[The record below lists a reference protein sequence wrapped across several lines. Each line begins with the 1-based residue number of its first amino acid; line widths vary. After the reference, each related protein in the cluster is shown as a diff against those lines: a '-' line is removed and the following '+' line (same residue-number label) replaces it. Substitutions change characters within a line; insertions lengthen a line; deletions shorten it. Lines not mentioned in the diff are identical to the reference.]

1 MQTPF
6 QAQHYGG
13 EVTMADTSAAE
24 AALKAKLSRKRTKT
38 GCLTCRKRR
47 IKCGEERPVCNNCVK
62 SKRHCEGYSQRVV
75 FKQPAF
81 DYQPGANGSAHI
93 TFQAGP
99 DPGTLGLHPSGQAL
113 LDQAYPTHL
122 RPRPSQDQFIT
133 VWDQRTQQYV
143 HIPAPAPEQVQQSPT
158 EAGPPQPVDGLGPIS
173 PGHVIRDPFSLH
185 QLSQSPTDQSP
196 SHMAAHA
203 PSMFHDSG
211 TQFSSNPYSASEQ
224 YNDQPTTNAQIE
236 GSIYSAGEQLFQSP
250 GAGLRNSLSSEATM
264 PVHSWTDA
272 SSQSRSDASTIVQTP
287 VSADPSQAFS
297 FSRPMP
303 ETGAHVQWQTEWSS
317 GQPTSQNGTPQLG
330 QGNHYYPPPLSL
342 EHVRAMHRNG
352 HYAVKQETPSSATA
366 LQDGRPSTPE
376 LYEHELH
383 APATMTPTYLL
394 SAAAVEKQD
403 DEYYDVDEDDADQEQ
418 DVDTSLS
425 QAQSHKR
432 QRMLGRVLQGNQ
444 ISIQGLQMRRYDTF
458 IYDGILDT
466 YRVEYVASPLKNPA
480 TARVFAHF
488 ISATGPSLSV
498 YERTPNTSS
507 VLFNGGTVPIS
518 QQGLWTY
525 TLPMA
530 ALHHQGLLHAMLA
543 LASLHIARLQGAST
557 TPSMQHYAWA
567 LRRIHAAVSNPKS
580 RLKATTI
587 AASMLLGF
595 YEIMTAD
602 HMKWNMHLMGAKQLF
617 VETDFVQMTA
627 AFRRMKMER
636 AVNMSGLSGRKR
648 RYSTEQPFSQGDL
661 LDQMHDIDERVVS
674 QIVGK
679 EVKYDIFGHVEPSNA
694 SIPPTLDLSKYDI
707 LRDLY
712 WWYCKQDVIQSIVSG
727 NALLMDFSRWPN
739 CPPRGPLGRGDA
751 VYGSSDHLVLLLGRI
766 ADFASR
772 DRKRKLKQMEAN
784 GGHWR
789 PAPGMN
795 IPRPPQA
802 SQQAPPTPVSA
813 GPGMPMPMPGAVG
826 GPSVLP
832 QPGGSPS
839 MPDFY
844 GMAPPPRANVHMP
857 SSYTSTNTQPTPT
870 PTSAYPPDSFEHN
883 LPQATQDALDEYA
896 QIRQALILFEQSLRR
911 SPAFQPLESG
921 SYHSVDTAFGPTY
934 FFRTY
939 DIGCLW
945 AFYHMAMIIAIRAHP
960 HMPPAAHMAAGV
972 AAHETKHHAMEIGRI
987 VAGIVPGPD
996 DQPLNPSLGAA
1007 LCDSCM
1013 PSFFAAVQYQDPR
1026 QRYETVTRIFS
1037 IARRTGWGSAEL
1049 IANGCE
1055 TAWVKAA
1062 AVGRGPPYTRIVRA
1076 HHTNSE
1082 DPRLTGS
1089 WERLDP
1095 QSAPVDGDDADRRLV
1110 KTKKEARLNW
1120 AIGVMGVE
1128 EDVEKMKLVD

>member
-1 MQTPF
+1 
-6 QAQHYGG
+6 
-13 EVTMADTSAAE
+13 MADTSAAE

-47 IKCGEERPVCNNCVK
+47 IKCDEGRPVCKNCVK

-75 FKQPAF
+75 FKQPTF

-99 DPGTLGLHPSGQAL
+99 DPGALGHSHSGQAL
-113 LDQAYPTHL
+113 LNQAYYTHL

-133 VWDQRTQQYV
+133 IWDQRTQQYV

-158 EAGPPQPVDGLGPIS
+158 EAGHSQLADGLGPINQD
-173 PGHVIRDPFSLH
+173 GTR
-185 QLSQSPTDQSP
+185 QS
-196 SHMAAHA
+196 AHA
-203 PSMFHDSG
+203 NHFYAPPPPIEHARSM
-211 TQFSSNPYSASEQ
+211 Q
-224 YNDQPTTNAQIE
+224 TN
-236 GSIYSAGEQLFQSP
+236 
-250 GAGLRNSLSSEATM
+250 
-264 PVHSWTDA
+264 
-272 SSQSRSDASTIVQTP
+272 
-287 VSADPSQAFS
+287 
-297 FSRPMP
+297 
-303 ETGAHVQWQTEWSS
+303 
-317 GQPTSQNGTPQLG
+317 
-330 QGNHYYPPPLSL
+330 GNHAL
-342 EHVRAMHRNG
+342 
-352 HYAVKQETPSSATA
+352 KQESPQSAAA
-366 LQDGRPSTPE
+366 LQAGGPSTPE
-376 LYEHELH
+376 LYEHEFH
-383 APATMTPTYLL
+383 APPTMTPTYVL

-403 DEYYDVDEDDADQEQ
+403 DEYYDVDDDDLDQEQ

-425 QAQSHKR
+425 QLQSHKR
-432 QRMLGRVLQGNQ
+432 QRMLGRVLEGNQ
-444 ISIQGLQMRRYDTF
+444 ISIRGLQMRRYDTF

-498 YERTPNTSS
+498 FERTPNTSS
-507 VLFNGGTVPIS
+507 VLFNGGTVPIA

-595 YEIMTAD
+595 YEVMTAD

-627 AFRRMKMER
+627 AFKRMKMER
-636 AVNMSGLSGRKR
+636 AMHLSSEQDRKR

-674 QIVGK
+674 RIVGK
-679 EVKYDIFGHVEPSNA
+679 EVKYDIVGHVEPST
-694 SIPPTLDLSKYDI
+694 IKLPPALDLCKFDI

-727 NALLMDFSRWPN
+727 NKLLMDFNRWPN
-739 CPPRGPLGRGDA
+739 CPPRSPLGRGDA
-751 VYGSSDHLVLLLGRI
+751 VCGSSDHLILLLGRI
-766 ADFASR
+766 ADFSSR

-795 IPRPPQA
+795 IPRPPPTP
-802 SQQAPPTPVSA
+802 QQAAPSPASA
-813 GPGMPMPMPGAVG
+813 HLGMPMPGAVG
-826 GPSVLP
+826 GPP
-832 QPGGSPS
+832 MTSPP

-857 SSYTSTNTQPTPT
+857 SSYTSSNPHTTPT
-870 PTSAYPPDSFEHN
+870 PAGAYPPGAFEN
-883 LPQATQDALDEYA
+883 DLPQATQEALDEYTHI
-896 QIRQALILFEQSLRR
+896 QQALDLFEQSLSR

-921 SYHSVDTAFGPTY
+921 SYHSAETAFGPAY

-972 AAHETKHHAMEIGRI
+972 AAQETRHHAMEIGRI

-1013 PSFFAAVQYQDPR
+1013 PSFFAAVQYQDAR

-1095 QSAPVDGDDADRRLV
+1095 RSAPVDGDDADRRLV

-1128 EDVEKMKLVD
+1128 EDVEKIKLVD